1 MNKNTRI
8 VLSILGVFILTL
20 GILSLKEDEKR
31 FEVSKGLNIFATLF
45 RDVNLFYVDEIEP
58 EKLVQTGI
66 DAMLSLWILIRSI
79 IRNRKW
85 MSSR

>member
-1 MNKNTRI
+1 MNRSTRI

-58 EKLVQTGI
+58 
-66 DAMLSLWILIRSI
+66 
-79 IRNRKW
+79 
-85 MSSR
+85 